1 MPSER
6 AHAMT
11 AMTAMNKNLTLK
23 MELHHVP

>member
-1 MPSER
+1 MPSE
-6 AHAMT
+6 HAYGMT